1 MKVSLLALVLL
12 VFSLSSF
19 SQTPTLTGT
28 VRDAENKLP
37 IVGATVKMRLI
48 LDSVANDSVAVVSDR
63 TGKFT
68 FTDLD
73 SGKYSLEISSLGY
86 ELTKKEIIWDNITK
100 NLDDIL
106 VNKEAKTLGGVTV
119 ISTPAVARQKAD
131 TTEINASQLKV
142 NQDANSEDLIKKAPG
157 VVVENGQVKVG
168 GEQVRKVTVDG
179 RDFFGDDA
187 AATLRN
193 LPAEIVDKI
202 QIFDRLS
209 DQAQFTG
216 VDDGS
221 AAKSINIVTKANMR
235 NGQFGRFFGGYGTDN
250 HYLAGGNMSYF
261 KNNTRLSIVAL
272 TNDVN
277 QQNFAEIDLLG
288 ATSGGGGGGFGGG
301 GGGNFRGQGG
311 GRQGG
316 GGFGGGGGGNF
327 GGGGFGGG
335 GGGFLIGQQ
344 PGVSKTNSIGLNYN
358 DKWGKNL
365 DVSGSYFFN
374 SRRVINSETR
384 AREYFRDSSKFYDQE
399 TFSDNTNYNHRANF
413 RFDWK
418 VDSFNSILIS
428 PSVNIQK
435 YDNSSDMTSMWR
447 HFNNDT
453 VSRTRNRTSSERSAY
468 NFNNNILYRHS
479 FRKRGRTFSMNLNTG
494 INNQNADVYTDA
506 FSDFHNGP
514 FKRFDTTQQFND
526 QLTKGYQIS
535 SSVNYTEPIGKK
547 GAILEFRYNP
557 SYTSN
562 ESDRR
567 TWIFDDASA
576 KYSVFDTSLS
586 NVFDNTYMTQR
597 GGITYRK
604 GERNKQISFGLEVQ
618 SATLKSEQVFPK
630 MANLKRTFS
639 NILPNVQ
646 INLPLSKKENIRI
659 FYRANTNA
667 PSVNQ
672 LQNVVN
678 NTNPLEISQGNPD
691 LDQSYAHRVGGRYQF
706 TNTTK
711 GNSLFINFFGS
722 LTDNYV
728 ATATF
733 TARQDSFL
741 TPTVIWYRGSQLTKP
756 VNLDGQR
763 NFNVFVTYA
772 QPLKFIKTNINI
784 NAGIATYRTPG
795 MIDDETGF
803 TKSLNYNA
811 GVVLASNISQYVDY
825 TVSYNGNF
833 NNAKSS
839 FEEEADNK
847 YFSHS
852 ASAKLNLQ
860 NKKGW
865 VFNTDVTNQLYSG
878 LSADFNQSY
887 WLWNMAV
894 AKKLFKGQKGE
905 IRLSVFDLLNQ
916 NQSISRTV
924 SDNYFEDVN
933 TQVVRQYFMLTFTY
947 NLKNFGKAPARNFNQ
962 NQERGDFFRRN

>member
-1 MKVSLLALVLL
+1 MLKFKLLAAVF
-12 VFSLSSF
+12 VSFSLVSF
-19 SQTPTLTGT
+19 SQAPVLTGT
-28 VRDAENKLP
+28 LRDSENKQPLS
-37 IVGATVKMRLI
+37 GATVKVVRGM
-48 LDSVANDSVAVVSDR
+48 DSLTVVSDK
-63 TGKFT
+63 TGTFEFT
-68 FTDLD
+68 NLVDTGTYNLVITF
-73 SGKYSLEISSLGY
+73 SGY
-86 ELTKKEIIWDNITK
+86 EVTKKEIVWENVSK
-100 NLDDIL
+100 KLDDIL
-106 VNKEAKTLGGVTV
+106 ISKEAKILGGVTV
-119 ISTPAVARQKAD
+119 TSTPAVARQKAD
-131 TTEINASQLKV
+131 TTEISASQLKV
-142 NQDANSEDLIKKAPG
+142 NPDANSEDLIKKAPG
-157 VVVENGQVKVG
+157 ITVENGQVKVG

-202 QIFDRLS
+202 QVFDRLS

-221 AAKSINIVTKANMR
+221 AAKSINIVTKPNMR
-235 NGQFGRFFGGYGTDN
+235 NGQFGRFFAGFGTDN

-261 KNNTRLSIVAL
+261 KNNSRISIVAL

-288 ATSGGGGGGFGGG
+288 ATSGGGGGG
-301 GGGNFRGQGG
+301 GGNFRNQGG

-335 GGGFLIGQQ
+335 GGGFLVGQQ
-344 PGVSKTNSIGLNYN
+344 PGVSKTNSIGINYN
-358 DKWGKNL
+358 DKWGKRL

-374 SRRVINSETR
+374 SRNTANDESS
-384 AREYFRDSSKFYDQE
+384 AREYFSDSVKYYDQR
-399 TFSDNTNYNHRANF
+399 TLSDNTNYNHRANF

-418 VDSFNSILIS
+418 IDSFNSILII
-428 PSVNIQK
+428 PSVNIQR
-435 YDNSSDMTSMWR
+435 YDNSSDVTGIWR
-447 HFNNDT
+447 DLMGDT
-453 VSRTRNRTSSERSAY
+453 VSKTRNSTSSERAAH
-468 NFNNNILYRHS
+468 NFNNTILYRHS
-479 FRKRGRTFSMNLNTG
+479 FKKRGRTFSASFNTG
-494 INNQNADVYTDA
+494 INNQDADIYTDA
-506 FSDFHNGP
+506 LSVYYKGNLNIN
-514 FKRFDTTQQFND
+514 DTTRQFKD
-526 QLTKGYQIS
+526 QITKGYQLS
-535 SSVNYTEPIGKK
+535 SSLNYTEPIGKK

-562 ESDRR
+562 EADKKTYSFEDV
-567 TWIFDDASA
+567 SG
-576 KYSVFDTSLS
+576 KYSEFDTSLS
-586 NVFDNTYMTQR
+586 NVFDNTYTTHR

-618 SATLKSEQVFPK
+618 SATLESEQIFPK
-630 MANLKRTFS
+630 VAIVKRTFS
-639 NILPNVQ
+639 NILPSVQ

-672 LQNVVN
+672 LQDVID
-678 NTNPLEISQGNPD
+678 NTNPLLITTGNPD
-691 LDQSYAHRVGGRYQF
+691 LDQSYGHRIGGRYQY

-722 LTDNYV
+722 LTDDYV
-728 ATATF
+728 ATAIYRAKF
-733 TARQDSFL
+733 DSML
-741 TPTVIWYRGSQLTKP
+741 TPSVTWYKGSQLAKP

-772 QPLKFIKTNINI
+772 QPLKFIKTNINL
-784 NAGIATYRTPG
+784 NAGFVVNRTPG
-795 MIDDETGF
+795 MSDNVVGITQSYNF
-803 TKSLNYNA
+803 NA

-825 TVSYNGNF
+825 TISYNGNF

-839 FEEEADNK
+839 LESQTDNK

-852 ASAKLNLQ
+852 ASARLNLL

-865 VFNTDVTNQLYSG
+865 LFNTDVTNQLYSG
-878 LSADFNQSY
+878 LSDGFNQSY

-894 AKKLFKGQKGE
+894 AKKIFKDQKGE
-905 IRLSVFDLLNQ
+905 IRLSVFDLLKQ
-916 NQSISRTV
+916 NQSITRTV
-924 SDNYFEDVN
+924 SETYFEDVN
-933 TQVVRQYFMLTFTY
+933 TKVVKQYFMLTFTY

-962 NQERGDFFRRN
+962 NQMGDFRRN